1 MSEDTFKYLSGPSV
15 WFEFDFVDDNGNK
28 KTIELFGDIHNM
40 EGLCEPILKCMRDSK
55 SPKSSCEDIN
65 YLLEDLFENAVK
77 EKVHVD
83 LFIEAPYNIYK
94 KDIYEFNKNNY
105 LSIIFNHFYE
115 CFTTKKEKCK
125 YLPYVRMN
133 YTDLRSSSYF
143 VNDESLKDNGF
154 SINDLMIDSYTEM
167 LSKFAKYD
175 KDSNSEWT
183 KDRILKSAAFI
194 NLLIDNI
201 FNMSHKLFMILLLED
216 DYQSKY
222 DKIFNQLIEYMES
235 NPNKFDKSD
244 IIALKNTLRRIFKAT
259 KVVKDKKDVNQ
270 FIIKKQIDELRKENI
285 AYKGKNIADELID
298 YFGYMTQETL
308 RQNYPDVAKMWK
320 VLYQNIVIWYQGAIQ
335 YETLEQELKSNRS
348 KDIENALIQ
357 LNQELQDLQIQI
369 VEDGNQFFRDFY
381 NTILELD
388 SYYLD
393 SYILARMFRSFTDKK
408 QSRLS
413 IVYAGQ
419 KHAMTQHDF
428 FTKVLKI
435 KPNDY
440 PSVKRGKKAY
450 RCMRSEDFSNIFNI
464 KRFTN

>member
-1 MSEDTFKYLSGPSV
+1 MSMDTFEYLSGPSV

-40 EGLCEPILKCMRDSK
+40 EGLCEPVLKCMRSSK
-55 SPKSSCEDIN
+55 SPKSRCEDIN

-83 LFIEAPYNIYK
+83 FFIEAPYNIYK
-94 KDIYEFNKNNY
+94 KDIYEFNRDNY

-115 CFTTKKEKCK
+115 CFTIKKEKCK

-143 VNDESLKDNGF
+143 VTDESLKDKGF
-154 SINDLMIDSYTEM
+154 SVNDLIIDSYTEM
-167 LSKFAKYD
+167 LNKFAKYD
-175 KDSNSEWT
+175 KDDNSEWT
-183 KDRILKSAAFI
+183 KDRIVKSAAFI

-216 DYQSKY
+216 DYKSKY
-222 DKIFNQLIEYMES
+222 DKIFNQLIQYMES
-235 NPNKFDKSD
+235 TPSKFDKKD
-244 IIALKNTLRRIFKAT
+244 VIAVKNTLKRIFNAT
-259 KVVKDKKDVNQ
+259 KTVKDVNQ

-285 AYKGKNIADELID
+285 TYKGKNIADELID
-298 YFGYMTQETL
+298 YFGYLTQETL
-308 RQNYPDVAKMWK
+308 GQNYPEIVKMWK
-320 VLYQNIVIWYQGAIQ
+320 VLYQNIVIWYQGMIQ
-335 YETLEQELKSNRS
+335 YETLEKEFKINPSE
-348 KDIENALIQ
+348 DIENALIQ

-369 VEDGNQFFRDFY
+369 VDDGKQFYIDFA
-381 NTILELD
+381 NTIVSLD
-388 SYYLD
+388 AYYLD
-393 SYILARMFRSFTDKK
+393 SYILARMFRSFSDKK

-419 KHAMTQHDF
+419 QHITIQHDF

-440 PSVKRGKKAY
+440 PDVKRGKKAY
-450 RCMRSEDFSNIFNI
+450 RCMKSSDFSNIFNI
-464 KRFTN
+464 KRFI